1 MKAEELTETKSLI
14 GNCHDES
21 PWARFASR
29 DDASII
35 NSLAQD
41 VHRANKKW
49 WEDLETGA
57 PKDRNAGEMIALIHS
72 ELSEALE
79 GTRKNLMDDKL
90 PHRKMEEVEM
100 ADALIRLLDY
110 CAGRKL
116 DIGGAYVEKMR
127 YNATRKDHTRE
138 ERLKPN
144 GKKI

>member
-1 MKAEELTETKSLI
+1 MKAEESIVPEI
-14 GNCHDES
+14 A
-21 PWARFASR
+21 ARVLL
-29 DDASII
+29 
-35 NSLAQD
+35 NELAAQ
-41 VHRANKKW
+41 VHQANLKW
-49 WEDLETGA
+49 WEDLETGL
-57 PKDRNAGEMIALIHS
+57 PKERNAGEMIALIHS

-90 PHRKMEEVEM
+90 SHRKMEEVEM
-100 ADALIRLLDY
+100 ADALIRILDY

-127 YNATRKDHTRE
+127 FNATRKDHTKE

>member
-1 MKAEELTETKSLI
+1 MITTMMIDATDIERTQANML
-14 GNCHDES
+14 N
-21 PWARFASR
+21 WFAR
-29 DDASII
+29 
-35 NSLAQD
+35 Q
-41 VHRANKKW
+41 VHEANKKW
-49 WEDLETGA
+49 WEDLETGL
-57 PKDRNAGEMIALIHS
+57 PKERNVGEMIALIHS

-100 ADALIRLLDY
+100 ADALIRILDY
-110 CAGRKL
+110 CEGRKL

-127 YNATRKDHTRE
+127 FNATRKDHTRE

>member
-1 MKAEELTETKSLI
+1 MTDKVVSDGGYEA
-14 GNCHDES
+14 G
-21 PWARFASR
+21 
-29 DDASII
+29 II
-35 NSLAQD
+35 NRLAEQ
-41 VHRANKKW
+41 VHNANKKW
-49 WEDLETGA
+49 WEDLETGL
-57 PKDRNAGEMIALIHS
+57 PKDRNVGEMIALIHS

-79 GTRKNLMDDKL
+79 GTRKNLQDDKL

-127 YNATRKDHTRE
+127 FNATRADHTRE
-138 ERLKPN
+138 ERLKPH